1 MAINHMK
8 RCSTLLYIKEI
19 QIKATRKYHYTFIRK
34 TKTKA
39 KAKNLTIPKAD
50 QDVEQLELSSI
61 ADGNAKWFKTTLK
74 TLWQFLIKL
83 SIHLPYDPS
92 KQCPGT

>member
-8 RCSTLLYIKEI
+8 RCSSSLYIKKI

-39 KAKNLTIPKAD
+39 KAKNLTIPKVD
-50 QDVEQLELSSI
+50 QDVEQLEFSSI
-61 ADGNAKWFKTTLK
+61 ADDNAKWFNTTLK
-74 TLWQFLIKL
+74 HFGSFL
-83 SIHLPYDPS
+83 
-92 KQCPGT
+92 